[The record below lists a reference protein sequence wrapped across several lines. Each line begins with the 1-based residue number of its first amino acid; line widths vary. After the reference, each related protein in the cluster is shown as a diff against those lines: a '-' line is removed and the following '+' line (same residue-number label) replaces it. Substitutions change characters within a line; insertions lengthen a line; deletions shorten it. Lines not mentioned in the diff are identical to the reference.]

1 MSAKKSA
8 DKRALL
14 SLFDKTGSE
23 TFAAKLIERG
33 FDIISSGGTAKYLSE
48 RGIAVTD
55 IAEIT
60 GYGPVLD
67 HRVVTL
73 APQIH
78 GALLAT
84 PEMYTELEELGWKT
98 IDLLYVTFYPLEEE
112 LARPEAT
119 FASCIKKTDIGG
131 PTLIRSANKGGN
143 VIVMT
148 DREDEGSVI
157 EWIDAGSLDRSKF
170 LFNLRAK
177 AEVAAARYIGLSAR
191 VYERFGYKAR
201 TDFPKY
207 MVKIG
212 EKTVLLDLLAAGR
225 AFNSMTAP
233 VRIRSTVIE
242 NDLTC
247 RQITDE
253 ERKLISQ
260 LADDYDA
267 SK

>member
-1 MSAKKSA
+1 MA
-8 DKRALL
+8 
-14 SLFDKTGSE
+14 
-23 TFAAKLIERG
+23 RG
-33 FDIISSGGTAKYLSE
+33 FEIISSGGTAKYLSE

-55 IAEIT
+55 VADIT
-60 GYGPVLD
+60 GYGPVLG

-84 PEMYTELEELGWKT
+84 PAMHEELEKLGWET
-98 IDLLYVTFYPLEEE
+98 IDLLYVTFYPLGDE

-119 FASCIKKTDIGG
+119 LASCIEKTDIGG
-131 PTLIRSANKGGN
+131 PTMIRSANKGGN

-148 DREDEGSVI
+148 DRRDEMPVV
-157 EWIDAGSLDRSKF
+157 EWLDAGTPDREGF

-177 AEVAAARYIGLSAR
+177 AEIAAAKYIDLSAR

-212 EKTVLLDLLAAGR
+212 QETVLLDLFAAGR
-225 AFNSMTAP
+225 AFNDMTAP

-242 NDLTC
+242 SDLRC
-247 RQITDE
+247 RKITDE
-253 ERKLISQ
+253 ELATISRI
-260 LADDYDA
+260 ADEYDA
-267 SK
+267 GK